1 MKDDVKVTRE
11 RRENEA
17 NGSTA
22 PYEADG
28 RDETTNRRV
37 MMTRVARAESPFTSN
52 EEYYMG
58 M

>member
-1 MKDDVKVTRE
+1 MIE
-11 RRENEA
+11 ERENEA

-37 MMTRVARAESPFTSN
+37 MMTRVARAESPFTCN
-52 EEYYMG
+52 EEYYMDMG